1 MRFRENFDQPAGY
14 QYQEGTVFTGE
25 SFIDQ
30 YPVPV
35 GDPDYVASSDYAQA
49 NGGGQLASSVGPVTV
64 HGSGKHFAGFRLAVR
79 GEDDASDWWRFGPV
93 MPASGF
99 ARLTVHYQSGA
110 AVHFAWSTSEGL
122 QLRIPL
128 FTDIGYAENPWA
140 TLQLTP
146 VGAPLPGSVGIR
158 FRTGEWDR
166 GDGTLRT
173 YLLLDLDLDGVETV
187 GVSMNAFN
195 DPYHPR
201 GTVTNFTGGTLYN
214 QTPTTAFPYN
224 VDGWIRDYIPAADQV
239 DNGDGT
245 ITSATGV
252 RYPFLDWMET
262 WVAWGPSGVMPR
274 LHQTRGDF
282 LAAGGAWRSGGV
294 PTRQSSLWQTA
305 ML

>member
-25 SFIDQ
+25 SFIDE

-35 GDPDYVASSDYAQA
+35 QDPDYVASSDYAQTDG
-49 NGGGQLASSVGPVTV
+49 NGHLASNPGPVVV
-64 HGSGKHFAGFRLAVR
+64 HDSGKHFAGFRLAVR
-79 GEDDASDWWRFGPV
+79 GEDDAADWWRFGPAL
-93 MPASGF
+93 PASGF

-122 QLRIPL
+122 QLRIPI
-128 FTDIGYAENPWA
+128 FNNVGYAENPHT

-146 VGAPLPGSVGIR
+146 VGSVPGSVGVR

-166 GDGTLRT
+166 GDGTLRE
-173 YLLLDLDLDGVETV
+173 YLLLDLDVDGTETV

-195 DPYHPR
+195 DPYYPR
-201 GTVTNFTGGTLYN
+201 GTITNFTGGALYAGS
-214 QTPTTAFPYN
+214 TGYPYN
-224 VDGWIRDYIPAADQV
+224 VDGWIRDYIPAGDQI

-245 ITSATGV
+245 ITSSTGT
-252 RYPFLDWMET
+252 RYPFLNWMET
-262 WVAWGPSGVMPR
+262 WVAWGPRSVTPR
-274 LHQTRGDF
+274 LHQNRSDF
-282 LAAGGAWRSGGV
+282 LAAGGAWRYGGGA